1 MSVDIGGRHDL
12 PPGWFQYFQVS
23 PELRRAFESDLW
35 ALLPLDVPLLRTI
48 INTDFTVDKPIET
61 VYEGMDVFDYAFVP
75 LPGMSGIITRLVEQ
89 DSLPDALPQEHTF
102 PYTTLPVLHLQVQP
116 HYVVFDLCRKIL
128 KHELI
133 LIDIREETIYEPS
146 FMKYTLAHITCRNL
160 YNWWMTSSIPPSFIE
175 DSGDDIL
182 GRVALRKRYP
192 DNFVDK
198 VALRPT
204 DSVTHVPDGEDG
216 EDSGNDDADEF
227 IVDESDSA
235 FQVRMT
241 RWVADL
247 EPGLP
252 EALNLDV
259 IDLIQTE
266 ATQDGSDG
274 SPTMV
279 GSILLPVDT
288 KLDCTDKS
296 QAHDLDLT
304 RRTKSISHMLLGSS
318 ALLIV

>member
-1 MSVDIGGRHDL
+1 
-12 PPGWFQYFQVS
+12 
-23 PELRRAFESDLW
+23 
-35 ALLPLDVPLLRTI
+35 
-48 INTDFTVDKPIET
+48 
-61 VYEGMDVFDYAFVP
+61 
-75 LPGMSGIITRLVEQ
+75 
-89 DSLPDALPQEHTF
+89 
-102 PYTTLPVLHLQVQP
+102 
-116 HYVVFDLCRKIL
+116 
-128 KHELI
+128 
-133 LIDIREETIYEPS
+133 
-146 FMKYTLAHITCRNL
+146 NL
-160 YNWWMTSSIPPSFIE
+160 YDWWMTSAIPPSFIE
-175 DSGDDIL
+175 DSGDDIH

-296 QAHDLDLT
+296 QTHDRDLT
-304 RRTKSISHMLLGSS
+304 RWTKSISHMSLGSS
-318 ALLIV
+318 ASLIV